1 MVNKRKH
8 RPCDKT
14 SEDMWCRICRNPNMR
29 AKKPCEGPRLPDTS
43 EAEPSRSR
51 SSPTS
56 ESTATVTTSSG
67 RIVVEPTRLA
77 EDADYVEQLGP
88 LRDHRDRPW
97 KAPDHVTKDAQIEA
111 LTAEVSELHEQA
123 TKLHDA
129 LRTLMATHTREMN
142 EKEAQLK
149 TINGKLIASER
160 QAEKLRDKEIGRSQE
175 ARQKAFMSNYFAPAK
190 ASTSTMAM
198 EAATSAPAV
207 GYTVEQVRAQQSDR
221 SFRRDVQNVHLQ
233 IIELAGE
240 HPRSHTQAEECEAP
254 AKRPTK
260 EIDRAQSAPKKAFT
274 RIFFSLPTKALTSA
288 STMMS
293 MAASAPCE
301 LMQVLRGTWQCWL
314 LGCPCPT
321 TRVQRRVRHSRSMP
335 VV

>member
-1 MVNKRKH
+1 M
-8 RPCDKT
+8 
-14 SEDMWCRICRNPNMR
+14 
-29 AKKPCEGPRLPDTS
+29 
-43 EAEPSRSR
+43 
-51 SSPTS
+51 
-56 ESTATVTTSSG
+56 
-67 RIVVEPTRLA
+67 
-77 EDADYVEQLGP
+77 
-88 LRDHRDRPW
+88 
-97 KAPDHVTKDAQIEA
+97 
-111 LTAEVSELHEQA
+111 SELHEQA
-123 TKLHDA
+123 TKLHDV

-274 RIFFSLPTKALTSA
+274 RIFFSLPTKALTASA

-301 LMQVLRGTWQCWL
+301 LMQVLRGTSTWQCWL
-314 LGCPCPT
+314 LGWPCPT

-335 VV
+335 VVWISRLPTDAFATSNLKDFSSW

>member
-1 MVNKRKH
+1 MPNKRKH
-8 RPCDKT
+8 RPCDDT
-14 SEDMWCRICRNPNMR
+14 SEDLWCRICRNPNTR
-29 AKKPCEGPRLPDTS
+29 AKKPCEGPRLPETS
-43 EAEPSRSR
+43 KAEPGG
-51 SSPTS
+51 SSAAEPMS
-56 ESTATVTTSSG
+56 DLTTRSG
-67 RIVVEPTRLA
+67 RSVVVPTRLDQ
-77 EDADYVEQLGP
+77 DAAYVEQLGP
-88 LRDHRDRPW
+88 LRDVSGHYCRS
-97 KAPDHVTKDAQIEA
+97 ASHVTKDAQIEA

-175 ARQKAFMSNYFAPAK
+175 ARQRAFMSNYFAPAK

-221 SFRRDVQNVHLQ
+221 SFRRELQIVHLQ

-240 HPRSHTQAEECEAP
+240 HPRSHTQAEECEAL